1 MPDDPKIER
10 VRPKDTEAEPK
21 AAAQEV
27 VDDTVDDSFPA
38 SDPPAWTTT
47 SQRSVAARRCEEGED
62 CEEGEAKAD
71 VKTSPPAR
79 AVRPIR
85 RIRGPWTTWRRRS
98 RRSAQG
104 RNPNP
109 LAR

>member
-10 VRPKDTEAEPK
+10 VRPKDAEAEAK

-71 VKTSPPAR
+71 VKTSPPALSR
-79 AVRPIR
+79 APDPENKRAMDDVAPQVTTKRA
-85 RIRGPWTTWRRRS
+85 GP
-98 RRSAQG
+98 
-104 RNPNP
+104 
-109 LAR
+109 

>member
-1 MPDDPKIER
+1 MPDPKIER
-10 VRPKDTEAEPK
+10 VRPKEAEDEPQK
-21 AAAQEV
+21 AAQEV

-71 VKTSPPAR
+71 VKTSPPASSR
-79 AVRPIR
+79 APDPENKRAMDDVAPQVTTKRA
-85 RIRGPWTTWRRRS
+85 GP
-98 RRSAQG
+98 
-104 RNPNP
+104 
-109 LAR
+109 